1 MPDSKTGQPET
12 EEAEEAAPLGGT
24 RGEAVQRLQV
34 GVSLLVGVLL
44 LVGIANVIENR
55 AKEVEATT
63 VPEAAATVPA
73 TPSTPQNDPLAD
85 AGVVPDIP
93 ADGGTGATA
102 SPTPSPT
109 MDTPVTG
116 TGN

>member
-12 EEAEEAAPLGGT
+12 EEAEEAVPLGGT
-24 RGEAVQRLQV
+24 RAEAVQRLQV

-55 AKEVEATT
+55 AQEVEATT

-93 ADGGTGATA
+93 ADDGTTATPAPTA
-102 SPTPSPT
+102 SPA
-109 MDTPVTG
+109 MDAPVPG